1 MVASL
6 NDIGFQMGKTGTI
19 KLSEIGTKG
28 ASQGGTNGYNR
39 TFVTAANDYKRVN
52 PYAVAGG
59 LGAGD
64 APDPI
69 GITTPYRLSDWD
81 AYDQWDA
88 TAARPSSFNCTNI
101 TTTGANSSQ
110 ATFSF
115 NIDSA
120 FTDFNTN
127 GVNVDITYTVHIRQC
142 GASIGNCVDG
152 FGDPLDPSASPTDTI
167 NSDTSP
173 ASSGFLND
181 GTWFIAGLYVQWDD
195 ESVANY
201 TRISEAGYTASLS
214 NGSGIT
220 DSGTAEEYI
229 RFFTPDWFC
238 TLDSLGT
245 STTNN
250 QDSDTNR
257 DETTDSRCEACYN
270 YNQVGNRVTRYRGTS
285 TDTIGD
291 AQMNLYTDNGCTTED
306 TSTQWYSPDGSTA
319 YQLGTTTTF
328 DCSASPRTST
338 AGCLV

>member
-6 NDIGFQMGKTGTI
+6 YNVGNQMGKTGTI

-28 ASQGGTNGYNR
+28 ASQSGTNGYNR

-101 TTTGANSSQ
+101 TTTGTNSSQ

-120 FTDFNTN
+120 FTDFDTN
-127 GVNVDITYTVHIRQC
+127 GVDADITYTVHIRQC

-167 NSDTSP
+167 TSDTSP
-173 ASSGFLND
+173 ATSGLLND

-229 RFFTPDWFC
+229 RFFTPDWIC
-238 TLDSLGT
+238 TL
-245 STTNN
+245 TTNQKTTTSDPCDACCGCCGETSYRDN
-250 QDSDTNR
+250 ASATATGTNYYTTSACTTLISSAYQWISFTSGDSGPAYALNNGQITG
-257 DETTDSRCEACYN
+257 TTDNCS
-270 YNQVGNRVTRYRGTS
+270 
-285 TDTIGD
+285 
-291 AQMNLYTDNGCTTED
+291 GC
-306 TSTQWYSPDGSTA
+306 
-319 YQLGTTTTF
+319 F
-328 DCSASPRTST
+328 C
-338 AGCLV
+338 